1 MDLRR
6 VVACWLRVE
15 ARAIV
20 DGSAL
25 DVFRGVIESPQAR
38 EGNGARTHGAGLE
51 RDVEVA
57 ADQALRVQGR
67 AGGANGQHLGMG
79 RGIAIL
85 PRAIARRGDHHAV
98 ARDDGADR
106 NFAPRRGCPGFIEGE
121 REGIFTH
128 RRQST
133 LPFPARPC
141 YHDAMIDTTKPPNRP
156 TSSRPRPSGRDGSP
170 PRGGDKPRSRT
181 AAGDR
186 DAPSRRDPTAKT
198 RGAEPA
204 PPKDDA
210 RIAKV
215 MARAGLCSRRD
226 AEGWIAAGRVA
237 VNGVVIDSP
246 ALNVKAGDKIT
257 VDGEPLPEREQT
269 RLYMFHKPRGLVTT
283 ARDPEGRPTI
293 FDHLPEG
300 LPRVVSIGRLD
311 INTEGLMLL
320 TNDGGLA
327 RVLELPQTG
336 WLRRYRVRA
345 NGAIDQAR
353 LDQLKTGI
361 TIDGI
366 DYAGIEATLD
376 RIQGAN
382 VWMTMGLREG
392 KNREIKRVLESLGLA
407 VTRLIRISFGPF
419 QLGEL
424 AEGAVESVPTRV
436 LREQLGPGLA
446 AQAGVDFEMRE
457 EPTVPSRGRRDAEG
471 VAPARP
477 SRSEPAAPRP
487 HVGAMRAAR
496 EEAAGE
502 GRKRIER
509 GATADRKGR
518 AVKVERVVP
527 VVGGAPRDGDSRNA
541 RRFAA
546 QHQDGA
552 GERQKT
558 RADAG
563 RPTKRVTGFAAKPRR
578 EAFGEGDRAERGAR
592 SETGTGEVGA
602 APRARTSPGRGER
615 IRSPRPAK
623 LDGDSGSES
632 RGGFGA
638 KLFASKP
645 RGERTA
651 SARSDDA
658 SAAPRSPRPE
668 GYAARPRRDTDAASG
683 GDNRGER
690 RSGFGAKS
698 FGAKPFASKP
708 SGERTASA
716 RSDDAS
722 AAPRSP
728 RPSSGFPARPPRS
741 RTAEGGEGRS
751 EGRGGF
757 GAKPAFGARAAA
769 PSDKPR
775 TGKPNS
781 RPGGFSSER
790 PATGRNKPAAGAR
803 PSRGGKGDGGKGSGF
818 KGGGRPPR
826 GRP

>member
-1 MDLRR
+1 M
-6 VVACWLRVE
+6 
-15 ARAIV
+15 
-20 DGSAL
+20 
-25 DVFRGVIESPQAR
+25 
-38 EGNGARTHGAGLE
+38 T
-51 RDVEVA
+51 
-57 ADQALRVQGR
+57 
-67 AGGANGQHLGMG
+67 
-79 RGIAIL
+79 
-85 PRAIARRGDHHAV
+85 
-98 ARDDGADR
+98 
-106 NFAPRRGCPGFIEGE
+106 
-121 REGIFTH
+121 
-128 RRQST
+128 
-133 LPFPARPC
+133 
-141 YHDAMIDTTKPPNRP
+141 DTTKPPNRP
-156 TSSRPRPSGRDGSP
+156 SSSRPRPSGRDGSS
-170 PRGGDKPRSRT
+170 PRGGDKPRSRP
-181 AAGDR
+181 GDR
-186 DAPSRRDPTAKT
+186 DAPPRRDEGRRDPTAKT
-198 RGAEPA
+198 RGAEPI

-246 ALNVKAGDKIT
+246 ALNVKEGDRIT

-293 FDHLPEG
+293 FDNLPEG

-345 NGAIDQAR
+345 NGSIDQAR
-353 LDQLKTGI
+353 LDQLKSGV

-382 VWMTMGLREG
+382 VWLTMGLREG

-446 AQAGVDFEMRE
+446 AQAGVDLETRE
-457 EPTVPSRGRRDAEG
+457 EPAAPVRGRRDAEG
-471 VAPARP
+471 VAPTRP

-502 GRKRIER
+502 GRRRIER

-518 AVKVERVVP
+518 AVKVERVIP
-527 VVGGAPRDGDSRNA
+527 VMAGTAREGDSRNA

-546 QHQDGA
+546 QNHDGA

-563 RPTKRVTGFAAKPRR
+563 RPAKRGTGFAAKPRR
-578 EAFGEGDRAERGAR
+578 EGFAAEGRAERGTRPDR
-592 SETGTGEVGA
+592 STGETGG
-602 APRARTSPGRGER
+602 APRARSGPGRGER
-615 IRSPRPAK
+615 FGAPAGDAPTRTRSPRPDGF
-623 LDGDSGSES
+623 DGDS
-632 RGGFGA
+632 
-638 KLFASKP
+638 
-645 RGERTA
+645 
-651 SARSDDA
+651 
-658 SAAPRSPRPE
+658 
-668 GYAARPRRDTDAASG
+668 
-683 GDNRGER
+683 RGER
-690 RSGFGAKS
+690 RSGFGARPSAFKPRGERTGS
-698 FGAKPFASKP
+698 ARSEDVSAPPRSSRPEGLAARPRRDPGEVSGGDSRGERRGGFGAQPVGAKPYGSKP
-708 SGERTASA
+708 FAPKTFGSKTFGSKPRDDRSAST

-728 RPSSGFPARPPRS
+728 RPSSGFAGRPPR
-741 RTAEGGEGRS
+741 RDAEGGPSRS
-751 EGRGGF
+751 EGRESF
-757 GAKPAFGARAAA
+757 GAKPSFGSRSAA
-769 PSDKPR
+769 PNDKPR
-775 TGKPNS
+775 SGKPNS

-790 PATGRNKPAAGAR
+790 PATGRNKPATGRPGGSRPPGDRPTGER
-803 PSRGGKGDGGKGSGF
+803 PSGGGKGGGF